1 MENYKYETD
10 FTIQLGDI
18 SEENSLTNK
27 AILRYMQEAGALH
40 SDSVGH
46 GLNNKSDDALAW
58 LLLRLEFKSIL
69 KTKMESKI
77 TYENLV

>member
-10 FTIQLGDI
+10 FSIQLGDI
-18 SEENSLTNK
+18 SDKNSLTNK

-46 GLNNKSDDALAW
+46 GLNNNSEYALAW
-58 LLLRLEFKSIL
+58 LLLRLELKS
-69 KTKMESKI
+69 
-77 TYENLV
+77 VF

>member
-10 FTIQLGDI
+10 FTIQLSDI
-18 SEENSLTNK
+18 SDKNSLTNK

-46 GLNNKSDDALAW
+46 GLNNNAEDALAW
-58 LLLRLEFKSIL
+58 LLLRVEFESIF
-69 KTKMESKI
+69 
-77 TYENLV
+77 

>member
-1 MENYKYETD
+1 MGNYKYATD

-18 SEENSLTNK
+18 SDKNSLTNK

-46 GLNNKSDDALAW
+46 GLNNNSEDALAW
-58 LLLRLEFKSIL
+58 LLLRMELKSIF
-69 KTKMESKI
+69 
-77 TYENLV
+77 

>member
-1 MENYKYETD
+1 MEKYKYETD

-18 SEENSLTNK
+18 SETNCLTNK

-46 GLNNKSDDALAW
+46 GLNNENEDALAW
-58 LLLRLEFKSIL
+58 LLLRLEFKSIF
-69 KTKMESKI
+69 
-77 TYENLV
+77 

>member
-10 FTIQLGDI
+10 FNIQLGDI
-18 SEENSLTNK
+18 SDKNSLTNK

-46 GLNNKSDDALAW
+46 GLNNLQEDALAW
-58 LLLRLEFKSIL
+58 LLLR
-69 KTKMESKI
+69 MESKSI
-77 TYENLV
+77 F

>member
-18 SEENSLTNK
+18 SDQNSLTNK
-27 AILRYMQEAGALH
+27 AILRYMQEGGALH

-46 GLNNKSDDALAW
+46 GLNNQSEDALAW
-58 LLLRLEFKSIL
+58 LLLRMEF
-69 KTKMESKI
+69 ES
-77 TYENLV
+77 VF

>member
-18 SEENSLTNK
+18 SDKNALTNK
-27 AILRYMQEAGALH
+27 AILRYMQEAGATH

-46 GLNNKSDDALAW
+46 GLNNESEDALAW
-58 LLLRLEFKSIL
+58 LLLRLEFKSIFQ
-69 KTKMESKI
+69 TKME
-77 TYENLV
+77 

>member
-1 MENYKYETD
+1 MESYKYEID

-18 SEENSLTNK
+18 SEQNMLTNK

-46 GLNNKSDDALAW
+46 GLNNNSEDALAW
-58 LLLRLEFKSIL
+58 LLLRMEFKS
-69 KTKMESKI
+69 
-77 TYENLV
+77 VF

>member
-1 MENYKYETD
+1 MDNYKFETD

-18 SEENSLTNK
+18 SDKNSLTNK

-46 GLNNKSDDALAW
+46 GLNNSSEDALAW
-58 LLLRLEFKSIL
+58 LLLRVEFKSIF
-69 KTKMESKI
+69 
-77 TYENLV
+77 

>member
-1 MENYKYETD
+1 MDNYKYELD

-18 SEENSLTNK
+18 SDTNCLTNK
-27 AILRYMQEAGALH
+27 AILRYMQEAGAAH

-46 GLNNKSDDALAW
+46 GLNNESKDALAW
-58 LLLRLEFKSIL
+58 LLLRLEFKSIFQA
-69 KTKMESKI
+69 KMESKI

>member
-10 FTIQLGDI
+10 FVIQLGDI
-18 SEENSLTNK
+18 SDKNALTNK

-46 GLNNKSDDALAW
+46 GLNNCQEDALAW
-58 LLLRLEFKSIL
+58 LLLRLEL
-69 KTKMESKI
+69 KGI
-77 TYENLV
+77 F

>member
-18 SEENSLTNK
+18 SESNTLTNK

-46 GLNNKSDDALAW
+46 GLNNTQDDALAW
-58 LLLRLEFKSIL
+58 LLLRMEFKSFFQ
-69 KTKMESKI
+69 TKMESKI

>member
-1 MENYKYETD
+1 MDNYKYETD

-18 SEENSLTNK
+18 SDKNLLTNK

-46 GLNNKSDDALAW
+46 GLNNESEDALAW
-58 LLLRLEFKSIL
+58 LLLRLEF
-69 KTKMESKI
+69 ES
-77 TYENLV
+77 VF

>member
-18 SEENSLTNK
+18 SDKNALTNK
-27 AILRYMQEAGALH
+27 AILRYMQEAGAAH

-46 GLNNKSDDALAW
+46 GLNNSQENALAW
-58 LLLRLEFKSIL
+58 LLLRLEF
-69 KTKMESKI
+69 ESFF
-77 TYENLV
+77 

>member
-18 SEENSLTNK
+18 SEQNSLTNK
-27 AILRYMQEAGALH
+27 AILRYMQESGALH

-46 GLNNKSDDALAW
+46 GLNNTKEDALAW
-58 LLLRLEFKSIL
+58 LLLRLEFKGIF
-69 KTKMESKI
+69 
-77 TYENLV
+77 